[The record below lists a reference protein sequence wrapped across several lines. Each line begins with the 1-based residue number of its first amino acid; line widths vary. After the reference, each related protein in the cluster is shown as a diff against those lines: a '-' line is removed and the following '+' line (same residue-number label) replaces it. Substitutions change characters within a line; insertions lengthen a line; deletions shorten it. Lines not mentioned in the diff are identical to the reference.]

1 MSFET
6 IIISLDKATER
17 REYLKSKLDGILD
30 YSFFWAIDGQK
41 FRLKHD
47 LINAPAIATFLTHVT
62 LWLEIRNKPNQ
73 NYLILE
79 DDIDLVGDISK
90 LESKISTLPDNWDI
104 ALFGWYHTRTFGKK
118 RVVNDDWVT
127 VPKFWGM
134 HSYIINKD
142 SITKIYNNLIN
153 MDNHIDIQ
161 LARLIG
167 IGKINGYFLKEPMF
181 VQSGKF
187 PSQIN
192 IK

>member
-104 ALFGWYHTRTFGKK
+104 ALFGWYHTHTFGRK

-127 VPKFWGM
+127 VPKFWGL
-134 HSYIINKD
+134 HSYIVNKD

-187 PSQIN
+187 TSQIN